1 MFVPGNFMSLAVLSK
16 YGFKKCIQIGGVFLI
31 IGIWFRMLVCI
42 NNNFYFV
49 LIGHIIASISQAF
62 IQNPVA
68 KMAITWFGDKER
80 G

>member
-1 MFVPGNFMSLAVLSK
+1 
-16 YGFKKCIQIGGVFLI
+16 
-31 IGIWFRMLVCI
+31 MLVCI